1 MGSSTS
7 ASSRDQLVTPRST
20 PDREQ
25 MTMLAIVAAVLFLFC
40 AFGLDHLSIVHLGWL
55 GLAFLAVHVAYPW
68 APWRRT
74 A

>member
-1 MGSSTS
+1 
-7 ASSRDQLVTPRST
+7 
-20 PDREQ
+20 